1 MDFAFTAML
10 TLRGVVTRAFFLS
23 CSHDCCKFL
32 LLQHMLAKI
41 EHDARDINRAV
52 KKKGQNESKQRQNW
66 K

>member
-1 MDFAFTAML
+1 
-10 TLRGVVTRAFFLS
+10 
-23 CSHDCCKFL
+23 
-32 LLQHMLAKI
+32 MLAKI